1 MMITNLKD
9 AMYKLI
15 VFRGVKAGSDFL
27 LSGMA
32 RPLAL
37 IVRLGS
43 GRLVEIDLGLK
54 EGASAIM
61 PAVHN
66 LIPPSSS
73 AVILMTTDLEALDER
88 LGPWE
93 HVVHPL

>member
-1 MMITNLKD
+1 
-9 AMYKLI
+9 MYKLI

-27 LSGMA
+27 LSGLA

-43 GRLVEIDLGLK
+43 GKLVEIDLGLK
-54 EGASAIM
+54 ELQSAST
-61 PAVHN
+61 PAFHN

-73 AVILMTTDLEALDER
+73 AVILMATDLEALDER
-88 LGPWE
+88 LRPWE

>member
-27 LSGMA
+27 RSGVA

-43 GRLVEIDLGLK
+43 GKLVEIDLGLK
-54 EGASAIM
+54 EEAGAIT
-61 PAVHN
+61 PAVQR

-73 AVILMTTDLEALDER
+73 AVILTAADLEALDER

-93 HVVHPL
+93 HVVHSF